1 MEPQPNRVELADRV
15 FSAALELP
23 PDQRAAFVQQRCG
36 DDITLTQTVLHLL
49 SQYQRLGDFL
59 EAPAFERKQPLAG
72 EFPPGEVLNG
82 RFRLIELVGRGGMG
96 EVYRAEDS
104 ELGDT
109 VALKVLRSRFRGEE
123 EIDARFRGEIR
134 LARKISHPNVCRIF
148 ELFVET
154 RGLEH
159 LLYFTMEFLE
169 GQTLA
174 RAIAQ
179 GPMQPQAALALAP
192 PGRCRPGGR
201 APGGRCASR
210 LKASQYSAGS
220 GQGRRTAGGADG
232 FRLG

>member
-1 MEPQPNRVELADRV
+1 MRPWIRCRAGPHGRLSPLNSDISEDSARKSLPQLLGSQCAPRGANGRSPEPGYVWQSMEPQPDRIELADRV

-36 DDITLTQTVLHLL
+36 DDITLTQTVLHWL

-159 LLYFTMEFLE
+159 LLYFT
-169 GQTLA
+169 
-174 RAIAQ
+174 
-179 GPMQPQAALALAP
+179 
-192 PGRCRPGGR
+192 
-201 APGGRCASR
+201 
-210 LKASQYSAGS
+210 
-220 GQGRRTAGGADG
+220 
-232 FRLG
+232 